1 MQSLF
6 QDIRYGVRMLTKN
19 AGFTAIAV
27 LTLALGIG
35 ANTAIFSVVNAE
47 LLRPLPFHDPGRL
60 VRVGVTNSRTGW
72 KFGSADYPDFQ
83 DWRSQNQVFE
93 KIAAYYDN
101 NYTLTGVANPAHL
114 EGEVVSVDMF
124 ALLGATPELGRTFLP
139 GEDEANHYVVD
150 SGASILEAA
159 VRTAIPESSAA
170 RLRSTNGPTR
180 LSG

>member
-72 KFGSADYPDFQ
+72 KFGSANYPDFQ

-101 NYTLTGVANPAHL
+101 KLHA
-114 EGEVVSVDMF
+114 
-124 ALLGATPELGRTFLP
+124 
-139 GEDEANHYVVD
+139 
-150 SGASILEAA
+150 
-159 VRTAIPESSAA
+159 
-170 RLRSTNGPTR
+170 
-180 LSG
+180 